1 MKYFPNYPFELI
13 AELRQKR
20 VEEISYY
27 ESMTL
32 DQLEEL
38 SSQSNQYI
46 LPRNQAKSRKHAL
59 ICYTTDNREGAVKE
73 AKILEESMEV
83 NTVIIVKIAL
93 L

>member
-1 MKYFPNYPFELI
+1 
-13 AELRQKR
+13 
-20 VEEISYY
+20 
-27 ESMTL
+27 MTL
-32 DQLEEL
+32 DQVEEL

-46 LPRNQAKSRKHAL
+46 LPRNQTKSRKHAL

-83 NTVIIVKIAL
+83 NTMIIVKIAL